1 MGTGLDLAARRKD
14 GTEFPVEVS
23 LSFIKTEDG
32 VIAMG
37 FITDITERK
46 QAEEALARE
55 AQEVARLGEEAKVRE
70 AFIRD
75 VVESIRD
82 GIVVVDREGRISAWN
97 RSMEELSGMTAIEVR
112 GLPILK
118 AFPKLKAQ
126 GFAKVIERILE
137 ENEEVALGGFEHE
150 TRFRGRVTMDLK
162 GSPLRTLTGEV
173 IGAVFALEDATER
186 IELERIARQSEKMA
200 AVGTLAAGIA
210 HEINNPI
217 GIITSRV
224 ELMLMEARERRLK
237 REVIKDLRVLEKHA
251 GRVAKI
257 TQGLL
262 SFSRQAPWKLTSV
275 DVNQVV
281 EEALLL
287 VEKQLSKEGITL
299 KKNLARDLPKIQG
312 SANHLEQVIVNL
324 LTNAREAMPRGGALT
339 VSTTG
344 HRPPSTD
351 DRMEEDRGGRQTSAS
366 SDFGEL
372 PSGLSL
378 RVEDSRAV
386 VEDDMVE
393 IQISD
398 TGLGIPSE
406 ILPRIFDPFFTTKES
421 MGGPST
427 WTAGRVREALL
438 SSSFRFL
445 EDRRLEAR
453 PMAKERILVIDDEED
468 MLENCSRILD
478 RLGYEPLLEL
488 DGGKGVGRFEQ
499 EHPVVTL
506 TDLRMPGMDGLEV
519 LRTIR
524 QIDPEAL
531 VILFTAFATVET
543 AVEAVK
549 EGAFDYIPKPFSA
562 DQLQLVIERALT
574 QRRLLEENRRLREQL
589 TDTYRFESIVGRSRP
604 MVQVYDLIKKVASSE
619 ANILILGESGTG
631 KELIARCIHANSPR
645 AARAFVPVDC
655 ASLPEHLLESEL
667 FGHEKG
673 AFTGAVTMRRGL
685 FEEADGG
692 TSFLDEVGDIPL
704 QLQAKLLRVLQER
717 QVRRVGGNRFIDVDV
732 RVISATHQN
741 LGDMV
746 QEGRFREDLYYRLN
760 VISLP
765 LPPLRDRPGDIP
777 ILAYHFLRKY
787 AAQSGKEIKG
797 ISPET
802 LELLE
807 AYPWAGN
814 VRELQNVME
823 RAVVL
828 AEGEMVAP
836 AELPANLRLPQ
847 KVPAA
852 MVADHLSLIALLK
865 KHQGNISQAAKTAGV
880 DRKTI
885 HRLIKRY
892 RIASA

>member
-1 MGTGLDLAARRKD
+1 
-14 GTEFPVEVS
+14 
-23 LSFIKTEDG
+23 
-32 VIAMG
+32 
-37 FITDITERK
+37 
-46 QAEEALARE
+46 
-55 AQEVARLGEEAKVRE
+55 
-70 AFIRD
+70 
-75 VVESIRD
+75 
-82 GIVVVDREGRISAWN
+82 
-97 RSMEELSGMTAIEVR
+97 
-112 GLPILK
+112 
-118 AFPKLKAQ
+118 
-126 GFAKVIERILE
+126 
-137 ENEEVALGGFEHE
+137 
-150 TRFRGRVTMDLK
+150 
-162 GSPLRTLTGEV
+162 
-173 IGAVFALEDATER
+173 
-186 IELERIARQSEKMA
+186 
-200 AVGTLAAGIA
+200 
-210 HEINNPI
+210 
-217 GIITSRV
+217 
-224 ELMLMEARERRLK
+224 
-237 REVIKDLRVLEKHA
+237 
-251 GRVAKI
+251 
-257 TQGLL
+257 
-262 SFSRQAPWKLTSV
+262 
-275 DVNQVV
+275 
-281 EEALLL
+281 
-287 VEKQLSKEGITL
+287 
-299 KKNLARDLPKIQG
+299 
-312 SANHLEQVIVNL
+312 
-324 LTNAREAMPRGGALT
+324 
-339 VSTTG
+339 
-344 HRPPSTD
+344 
-351 DRMEEDRGGRQTSAS
+351 
-366 SDFGEL
+366 
-372 PSGLSL
+372 
-378 RVEDSRAV
+378 
-386 VEDDMVE
+386 
-393 IQISD
+393 
-398 TGLGIPSE
+398 
-406 ILPRIFDPFFTTKES
+406 
-421 MGGPST
+421 
-427 WTAGRVREALL
+427 
-438 SSSFRFL
+438 
-445 EDRRLEAR
+445 
-453 PMAKERILVIDDEED
+453 MAKERILVIDDEED

-499 EHPVVTL
+499 EHPAVTL

-604 MVQVYDLIKKVASSE
+604 MVQVYDLIKKVAASG
-619 ANILILGESGTG
+619 ANILIFGESGTG

-673 AFTGAVTMRRGL
+673 AFTGAVSMRRGL

-741 LGDMV
+741 LTDMV

-777 ILAYHFLRKY
+777 LLAYHFFRKY

-852 MVADHLSLIALLK
+852 MVADHLSLKKAKRQWVEAFEREYLIALLK

-892 RIASA
+892 RIVSA